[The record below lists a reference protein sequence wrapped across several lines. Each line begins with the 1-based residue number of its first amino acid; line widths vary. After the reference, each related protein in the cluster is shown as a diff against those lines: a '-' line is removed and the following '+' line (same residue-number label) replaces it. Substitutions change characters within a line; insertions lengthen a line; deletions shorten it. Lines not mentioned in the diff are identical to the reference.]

1 MILDI
6 LREKP
11 PTLSDVTMFCRNLD
25 ALASVLN
32 YQAQIVDLT
41 DRKMIDN
48 IMCSFDIIA
57 GHIHELSAAL
67 DILDGFA
74 EPEYYKFPAADPAHI
89 DPA

>member
-11 PTLSDVTMFCRNLD
+11 PTLSDVTMFCRDLD
-25 ALASVLN
+25 AIASVLN
-32 YQAQIVDLT
+32 SQAQIVSLDESE
-41 DRKMIDN
+41 KVDN
-48 IMCSFDIIA
+48 IMRSLDIIA